1 MGIEQII
8 LMLQQVASATQ
19 YLHECGLIHSNI
31 SSHAVLIRGESSQ
44 FTAKLS
50 CFELTTEILPRD
62 GLTKVFHPKR
72 ILRDNSIVLEDE
84 VVDEVLKEKYYKLS
98 KQHFYN
104 RNSMMSTTGNDN
116 ANSKQ
121 LPYCIDYR
129 RNFSLHYYQ
138 SPELLLTSNR
148 SQYIHVLPTVQSD
161 AFGLALLLWETINC
175 CVPFVT
181 HSDVEL
187 EKCYARNKAHLP
199 QIEFESCQWFE
210 EIFES
215 CLKVNAN
222 ERIADITKFLMMLQE
237 VHAEYTK
244 IGSKKVV
251 DEIPAIKRAQ
261 QEVKKNIKPPK
272 MTEKV
277 QEKKYFRK
285 QQVGRTVKDPQL
297 RCENAITTHNLNL
310 AMRNQNSKVSDS
322 FVSKSSLEI
331 EPNILSNSNWSS
343 WKNQQPGILLE
354 TDALDRIKQFVSA
367 EKIIAPKKP
376 SRKKSLQTD
385 EELPVP
391 VIDKS
396 IGESTLYQSF
406 FNFNQLYTPKADKDA
421 IYERTSTLK
430 KRIKGPGVEEARK
443 SAKELFEEPKKNG
456 NTFGRINNELN
467 SINGSFNKKEFLT
480 EVVKE
485 LHQRKRD
492 HEQDIA
498 VKDTSK
504 SFDDLRTPAETKS
517 NMKRC
522 ESADTG
528 NITPSNSYRFTIG
541 DFSLPNTPIA
551 RQNKIRRNAWLS
563 DQKQE
568 QKRKNNGTKKSESV
582 NNSPKVLAE
591 GSGRK
596 QFNVNIKIH
605 HNDLEQ
611 KLKQSNLLL
620 NNNNDSSIK
629 IKFAPSASGSGF
641 KINNNVVDAN
651 ESAMREHHQEDINK
665 KYYPNMPELFSDAIQ
680 KSRWD
685 RSGFLQMSQQHID
698 EEQEQQQQQ
707 EENNLRFEQNL
718 WHRELNLCK
727 VSPKKN
733 DEEKVIV
740 PVRTSVREAVK
751 FIESTYSSTS
761 SPSRPKSYADSPRT
775 FDSSNMF
782 FTPAAATPIN
792 RQHVTESTTKTEL
805 YYTPK
810 GDNVP
815 ADDVSDCLMQ
825 ASESIQKL
833 NVILKQQHQEVP
845 QQLPKIVNKRMEN
858 VASSSTTTTTTLTPK
873 KITTK
878 VTVNLK
884 KISRRS
890 SDVGLLKQT
899 TDQGRHSICNNAELI
914 KRISMHLKKKAGESL
929 ILEAGNEGSSCM
941 MNKDQKLTECQQ
953 NQQLQ
958 QGKRPKYFCRNCG
971 FTMIPT
977 DLLQQRKFKH
987 DINISYI

>member
-1 MGIEQII
+1 
-8 LMLQQVASATQ
+8 MLQQVASATQ

-31 SSHAVLIRGESSQ
+31 SSHAVLIRGESYLQ

-72 ILRDNSIVLEDE
+72 ILRENAIVLEDAI
-84 VVDEVLKEKYYKLS
+84 VDEVLREKYYKLS

-104 RNSMMSTTGNDN
+104 RNSMMTTTGNDN

-121 LPYCIDYR
+121 LPYCIEYR

-161 AFGLALLLWETINC
+161 AFGLALLLWEAINC
-175 CVPFVT
+175 CVPFVI

-187 EKCYARNKAHLP
+187 EKSYAKNKAHLP
-199 QIEFESCQWFE
+199 QIELETCQWFE

-222 ERIADITKFLMMLQE
+222 ERISDITKFLTMLQE
-237 VHAEYTK
+237 IQAEYTK
-244 IGSKKVV
+244 MGTKKVV
-251 DEIPAIKRAQ
+251 DEAPAIKRAQ
-261 QEVKKNIKPPK
+261 QEVKKNFKPPK

-277 QEKKYFRK
+277 QEKMYFRK
-285 QQVGRTVKDPQL
+285 QQVGKAVRDPQL
-297 RCENAITTHNLNL
+297 RLENAITTHNLNL
-310 AMRNQNSKVSDS
+310 VQDSKISDS

-343 WKNQQPGILLE
+343 WRNQQPGILLE

-367 EKIIAPKKP
+367 EKVIAPKKP
-376 SRKKSLQTD
+376 SRKKSLQND

-396 IGESTLYQSF
+396 IGDSTLYQSF

-430 KRIKGPGVEEARK
+430 KRIKGPGIEAAKR
-443 SAKELFEEPKKNG
+443 SAKELFDEPKKNTEDS
-456 NTFGRINNELN
+456 TFGRINNELN
-467 SINGSFNKKEFLT
+467 SINGSFNKNEFMT

-492 HEQDIA
+492 HEQDVAI
-498 VKDTSK
+498 KDTSK
-504 SFDDLRTPAETKS
+504 SFDDLRTPTETKS

-568 QKRKNNGTKKSESV
+568 QKRKSIGNKKSESV

-596 QFNVNIKIH
+596 QFNVSIKIH

-620 NNNNDSSIK
+620 NNHNDSSIN
-629 IKFAPSASGSGF
+629 IKFSPMASGSGL
-641 KINNNVVDAN
+641 KINNNLIDAN

-685 RSGFLQMSQQHID
+685 RSGFLQMSQQNID
-698 EEQEQQQQQ
+698 EEQEREQ
-707 EENNLRFEQNL
+707 ENLRFEQNL
-718 WHRELNLCK
+718 WHRELSRCK
-727 VSPKKN
+727 MSPKKE

-740 PVRTSVREAVK
+740 PVRTSVRDAVK
-751 FIESTYSSTS
+751 IIESTYSSTS
-761 SPSRPKSYADSPRT
+761 SPSRPRSYVDSPRT
-775 FDSSNMF
+775 LDSSNMF
-782 FTPAAATPIN
+782 FTPAVATPIN
-792 RQHVTESTTKTEL
+792 RQHVTDSTTKTEL
-805 YYTPK
+805 YFTPK
-810 GDNVP
+810 SENTP
-815 ADDVSDCLMQ
+815 APAVDDVSECLMQ

-833 NVILKQQHQEVP
+833 NVIIQQQQNQEAP

-899 TDQGRHSICNNAELI
+899 NDQGRHSICNNAELI

-941 MNKDQKLTECQQ
+941 MTKEQKVAECQQ

-958 QGKRPKYFCRNCG
+958 SQGKRPKYFCRNCG

-977 DLLQQRKFKH
+977 DLLQQRKFTLS
-987 DINISYI
+987 I